1 MIKATIQNAPY
12 CTEMTFPCTETELL
26 KSLGELGIDKDHL
39 APTGMIIDI
48 EPAEL
53 STLIDCEV
61 SLDALNYLG
70 KRMDGMEK
78 LEEKQFLAV
87 LSCDEL
93 KMNWGL
99 KNIINL
105 TFNLPRYTLINDTN
119 DFESAGRIHLFNIRG
134 CLSASEAAN
143 KEWLAE
149 EGKKLIN
156 SGKGID
162 TEYGKL
168 FVNEGIPFE
177 KIFKR
182 TALPPYYCDPNSV
195 VSVEVSYNGETELV
209 DLPNEDIAI
218 KKALARLGVDSISD
232 CELTVDGY
240 CDIADEWR
248 EKIKAVEN
256 TKDLYGLN
264 DLLKTEDIRIRQE
277 QPVSIFNKEVTKRL
291 SDEGYDVTAEGEW
304 LTVALN
310 GDPVVKINNSDIV
323 YIDGDFYDNDKTGIA
338 SLSGIVREI
347 YEYCSSYEKAP
358 LLKAEHLSGDYR
370 CLSEFNGTVL
380 AAKYSEQNEFEFV
393 TWDRTFDGKAVCQGN
408 YHTDYNAAKEDFATR
423 SGLVDSNRLF
433 EADELKRIHKCI
445 DFALENDDSLG
456 FEQEKELSELK
467 GKIEDIIPSQT
478 ENQEQGF
485 QGLTMQ

>member
-1 MIKATIQNAPY
+1 MIKATIQNSPY

-26 KSLGELGIDKDHL
+26 KNLDELGIDKDHL

-53 STLIDCEV
+53 SMLMDCEV

-70 KRMDGMEK
+70 KHMDGMAK
-78 LEEKQFLAV
+78 LEEEQFLAA

-93 KMNWGL
+93 NMDWGL

-105 TFNLPRYTLINDTN
+105 TFNLPRYTLIKDTN
-119 DFESAGRIHLFNIRG
+119 DFELAGRRHLLDIRG
-134 CLSASEAAN
+134 YLSASEAEN

-168 FVNEGIPFE
+168 FVNEEIPFE
-177 KIFKR
+177 EIFKG
-182 TALPPYYCDPNSV
+182 TAFPPYYCDPDAV

-209 DLPNEDIAI
+209 DLPNEDIVI
-218 KKALARLGVDSISD
+218 KKTLARLGANSIGD
-232 CELTVDGY
+232 CELTINGY
-240 CDIADEWR
+240 CDIADEWW
-248 EKIKAVEN
+248 EKIKTVEN

-264 DLLKTEDIRIRQE
+264 NLLKTEDIRIKQE
-277 QPVSIFNKEVTKRL
+277 QPADSHSQFKKVMNDASKFCSI
-291 SDEGYDVTAEGEW
+291 YA
-304 LTVALN
+304 
-310 GDPVVKINNSDIV
+310 
-323 YIDGDFYDNDKTGIA
+323 
-338 SLSGIVREI
+338 
-347 YEYCSSYEKAP
+347 KAAP
-358 LLKAEHLSGDYR
+358 LKAEDLSGNYR
-370 CLSEFNGTVL
+370 CLSEFSNTVL
-380 AAKYSEQNEFEFV
+380 AAKYSEKYGFEFV
-393 TWDRTFDGKAVCQGN
+393 VWDRTFDGKAVCQGN
-408 YHTDYNAAKEDFATR
+408 YHSDYLAAKEDFAIR

-433 EADELKRIHKCI
+433 GIDDLEYMHKCI
-445 DFALENDDSLG
+445 AFTLENDDSLD
-456 FEQEKELSELK
+456 FNQEKELSELK
-467 GKIEDIIPSQT
+467 EKIEDIIPSQA

>member
-12 CTEMTFPCTETELL
+12 CTEMTFPCAETELL
-26 KSLGELGIDKDHL
+26 KNLGELGIDKDHL

-70 KRMDGMEK
+70 KRMDGMEN
-78 LEEKQFLAV
+78 LEEKQFLAI

-105 TFNLPRYTLINDTN
+105 TFNLPRYTLINNTN

-134 CLSASEAAN
+134 YLSASEAAN

-149 EGKKLIN
+149 EGKKLID

-168 FVNEGIPFE
+168 FVNEE
-177 KIFKR
+177 IFNG
-182 TALPPYYCDPNSV
+182 TALPPYYCDPNAI
-195 VSVEVSYNGETELV
+195 VSVEVSFMGQTELV

-218 KKALARLGVDSISD
+218 KKTLARLGANSISD
-232 CELTVDGY
+232 CKLTIDGY
-240 CDIADEWR
+240 CDITDVLR
-248 EKIKAVEN
+248 EIIKIVEN
-256 TKDLYGLN
+256 TKDIFGLN
-264 DLLKTEDIRIRQE
+264 DLLKTECIRIKQE
-277 QPVSIFNKEVTKRL
+277 QSVSIFNKEVTKRL

-323 YIDGDFYDNDKTGIA
+323 YTDGDFYDKDKSGID

-347 YEYCSSYEKAP
+347 YEYCFSYEKAP

-380 AAKYSEQNEFEFV
+380 AAKYSERNEFEFV

-408 YHTDYNAAKEDFATR
+408 YHTDYNAAKEDFSTR
-423 SGLVDSNRLF
+423 SGLVDRDRLF
-433 EADELKRIHKCI
+433 GAEELKRIHKCI
-445 DFALENDDSLG
+445 GFALENDDSLD
-456 FEQEKELSELK
+456 FEQEKELFELK
-467 GKIEDIIPSQT
+467 ERLGDLIPSQA